1 MGNVIEFKKN
11 DEQLTEVVEVA
22 TSQLTEHSKQ
32 AEYSPPMSK
41 KKWAEFI
48 ANIKENG
55 IRQPLVVTKGF
66 RVIDGKH
73 RLKAAKELGIESVR
87 VIIEDIDEN
96 SIPSYITD
104 TKLQR
109 DDLKRGQKAALVIRL
124 FYEKERQ
131 KAKERMSLGGKGG
144 IKEGTPDLERLKVS
158 GEVAEILA
166 KKAGVS
172 KTNMYYLLAVYRNR
186 PDLFELVFDG
196 SYSINKAYTQMKAD
210 EEPEQEEEITP
221 EESLKRTIEQMIE
234 NDSTQ
239 PQIDENEHELSPRNR
254 AVRLRKESLSMS
266 AKILSEAEVLNST
279 DGSVKDSARSQLLSL
294 ATSCIITLGQTTE
307 NQGERDLLYM
317 ALEVIKKIEEDISNG

>member
-22 TSQLTEHSKQ
+22 TSQLSEHSKQ
-32 AEYSPPMSK
+32 AEYSPPMNK
-41 KKWAEFI
+41 KKWAEFV

-109 DDLKRGQKAALVIRL
+109 DDLKRGQKAAIVIRL
-124 FYEKERQ
+124 FYEEERQ
-131 KAKERMSLGGKGG
+131 RAKEREYSGVKN
-144 IKEGTPDLERLKVS
+144 PDPNLEQGRTN
-158 GEVAEILA
+158 EILA
-166 KKAGVS
+166 KKAGIGKS
-172 KTNMYYLLAVYRNR
+172 SMAYLLAVYRNR

-196 SYSINKAYTQMKAD
+196 TYTINKAYTQMKAD
-210 EEPEQEEEITP
+210 EEPEKKEVEPLIEV
-221 EESLKRTIEQMIE
+221 EKKVIEQLKE
-234 NDSTQ
+234 KEAKL
-239 PQIDENEHELSPRNR
+239 PQIDESQPTHSLNNR
-254 AVRLRKESLSMS
+254 MVQMRKNL
-266 AKILSEAEVLNST
+266 LLNSVELIDEASKIGDT
-279 DGSVKDSARSQLLSL
+279 PKEIRESVINQIRTMA
-294 ATSCIITLGQTTE
+294 ITCVIALGQNSESDKEKETWALIYELMKKLEEE
-307 NQGERDLLYM
+307 N
-317 ALEVIKKIEEDISNG
+317 

>member
-41 KKWAEFI
+41 KKWTEFV
-48 ANIKENG
+48 ANIKDNG
-55 IRQPLVVTKGF
+55 IRQPLIVTKGF

-73 RLKAAKELGIESVR
+73 RLKAARELGIESVR

-124 FYEKERQ
+124 FHDKGIEKG
-131 KAKERMSLGGKGG
+131 KERMSEGGKN
-144 IKEGTPDLERLKVS
+144 KVS
-158 GEVAEILA
+158 PNGETINTHKTLA
-166 KKAGVS
+166 KMSGVGQGS
-172 KTNMYYLLAVYRNR
+172 IGRLLPVYRNR

-254 AVRLRKESLSMS
+254 AVRLRKDSLSMS
-266 AKILSEAEVLNST
+266 AKILSEAEVINST

>member
-11 DEQLTEVVEVA
+11 DEQITEVVEVA
-22 TSQLTEHSKQ
+22 TTQLSEHSKQ

-41 KKWAEFI
+41 KKWAEFV

-87 VIIEDIDEN
+87 VIIEDIDEK

-124 FYEKERQ
+124 FYEEERLEAEKRRASTLIQ
-131 KAKERMSLGGKGG
+131 NTDS
-144 IKEGTPDLERLKVS
+144 PDLDEREKTRTD
-158 GEVAEILA
+158 VALA
-166 KKAGVS
+166 KKAGIGKS
-172 KTNMYYLLAVYRNR
+172 SMAYLLAVYRNR

-196 SYSINKAYTQMKAD
+196 TYTINKAYTQMKAD
-210 EEPEQEEEITP
+210 EEPEQEEVEHPI
-221 EESLKRTIEQMIE
+221 EVEKKVIEQLKE
-234 NDSTQ
+234 KEAKL
-239 PQIDENEHELSPRNR
+239 PQIDESEPTHSLNNR
-254 AVRLRKESLSMS
+254 IVQMRKNL
-266 AKILSEAEVLNST
+266 LLNSVELIDEASKIGDT
-279 DGSVKDSARSQLLSL
+279 PKEIRESAVNQIRTM
-294 ATSCIITLGQTTE
+294 AITCVIALGQNSKTDKEQETWALIYELMKKLEEE
-307 NQGERDLLYM
+307 N
-317 ALEVIKKIEEDISNG
+317 

>member
-41 KKWAEFI
+41 KKWAEFV
-48 ANIKENG
+48 ANIKDNG
-55 IRQPLVVTKGF
+55 IRQPLIVTKGF

-87 VIIEDIDEN
+87 VIIEDIDES

-124 FYEKERQ
+124 FYEEERQ
-131 KAKERMSLGGKGG
+131 KAKERQGVRTDLSNNIPENFQEGSLG
-144 IKEGTPDLERLKVS
+144 KETA
-158 GEVAEILA
+158 EVLA
-166 KKAGVS
+166 SKAGMTS
-172 KTNMYYLLAVYRNR
+172 RNIYFLLAVYRNR

-210 EEPEQEEEITP
+210 EEPEQEEVEHPI
-221 EESLKRTIEQMIE
+221 EVEKKVIEQLKE
-234 NDSTQ
+234 KEAKL
-239 PQIDENEHELSPRNR
+239 PQIDESEPTHSLNNR
-254 AVRLRKESLSMS
+254 IVQMRKNL
-266 AKILSEAEVLNST
+266 LLNSVELIDEASKIGDT
-279 DGSVKDSARSQLLSL
+279 PKEIRESAVNQIRTM
-294 ATSCIITLGQTTE
+294 AITCVIALGQNSKTDKEQETWALIYELMKKLEEE
-307 NQGERDLLYM
+307 N
-317 ALEVIKKIEEDISNG
+317 

>member
-11 DEQLTEVVEVA
+11 DEQITEVVEVA

-32 AEYSPPMSK
+32 AEYSPPMNK
-41 KKWAEFI
+41 KKWAEFV
-48 ANIKENG
+48 ANIKGNG

-124 FYEKERQ
+124 FYEEERQ
-131 KAKERMSLGGKGG
+131 KAKERMSIGGKGG
-144 IKEGTPDLERLKVS
+144 NEEGGANLHTLEMGKD
-158 GEVAEILA
+158 VAEILA
-166 KKAGVS
+166 EKVGMS
-172 KTNMYYLLAVYRNR
+172 RRNLYYLLAVYRNR
-186 PDLFELVFDG
+186 SDLFELVFDG

-210 EEPEQEEEITP
+210 EEPEQEEVEQPI
-221 EESLKRTIEQMIE
+221 EVEKKIIEQLKE
-234 NDSTQ
+234 KEAKL
-239 PQIDENEHELSPRNR
+239 PQIDESQPTHSLNNR
-254 AVRLRKESLSMS
+254 IIQMRKNL
-266 AKILSEAEVLNST
+266 LLNSVELIDEASKIGDT
-279 DGSVKDSARSQLLSL
+279 PKEIRESAINQIRTM
-294 ATSCIITLGQTTE
+294 AITCVIALGQNSESDKEKETW
-307 NQGERDLLYM
+307 
-317 ALEVIKKIEEDISNG
+317 ALIYELMKKLEEED